1 MSTFNTPGQWIAQ
14 ISGQPETPVDTY
26 TLAAWAKQKVIT
38 PQTQVYE
45 VSTGKIYQASQIAG
59 VFSEKE
65 FLVAILFSVFLGS
78 LGIDRFY
85 LGHVGLGI
93 GKLLTCGGCG
103 IWQLVDIILIAMR
116 NVNDSNG
123 LPLK

>member
-45 VSTGKIYQASQIAG
+45 VATGKIYQASQIAG

-65 FLVAILFSVFLGS
+65 FIVAILFSVFLGY
-78 LGIDRFY
+78 LGVDRF
-85 LGHVGLGI
+85 
-93 GKLLTCGGCG
+93 
-103 IWQLVDIILIAMR
+103 
-116 NVNDSNG
+116 
-123 LPLK
+123 

>member
-1 MSTFNTPGQWIAQ
+1 
-14 ISGQPETPVDTY
+14 
-26 TLAAWAKQKVIT
+26 LAAWAKQKVIT

-45 VSTGKIYQASQIAG
+45 VATGKIYQASQIAG

-65 FLVAILFSVFLGS
+65 FIVAILFSVFLGY
-78 LGIDRFY
+78 LGVDRFY

-116 NVNDSNG
+116 SVKDSSG